1 MTHEAFAGRIVAIQQ
16 RLYRISA
23 SLLRQEAD
31 REDAVQSC
39 IEKAWRKR
47 ALLRDE
53 GRFDAWVTQILINE
67 CYTILRG
74 QRRFIPVEQIP
85 DSPAPPDS
93 DADLY
98 RFFISLPEKLRVPMV
113 LHYVEGLDI
122 SEIAA
127 ILHLPLGTV
136 KTRLFRGR
144 ERMKQ
149 ERYLWKEV
157 QNV

>member
-1 MTHEAFAGRIVAIQQ
+1 MTHEAFAGRIVAIQE
-16 RLYRISA
+16 RLYRVSA

-47 ALLRDE
+47 SLLRDE
-53 GRFDAWVTQILINE
+53 GRFDAWVTRILINE
-67 CYTILRG
+67 CYAILRR
-74 QRRFIPVEQIP
+74 QQRFIPVEQIP
-85 DSPAPPDS
+85 DVPAPPDA
-93 DADLY
+93 DADLC
-98 RFFISLPEKLRVPMV
+98 RFFASLPDKLRLPMM

-122 SEIAA
+122 SEIAN

-136 KTRLFRGR
+136 KTRLYRGR

-149 ERYLWKEV
+149 ERNLWKEAWDA
-157 QNV
+157 